1 MARGGSGP
9 RGRESLGSRRF
20 ATLPVSP
27 VYREPV
33 GACGDR
39 PALREVTDSVMIQKF
54 RPAVMPIRFS
64 VGHFTLEG
72 EVTLVLLSDWLN

>member
-1 MARGGSGP
+1 M
-9 RGRESLGSRRF
+9 
-20 ATLPVSP
+20 
-27 VYREPV
+27 
-33 GACGDR
+33 
-39 PALREVTDSVMIQKF
+39 TDSVMIQKF